1 MRVILNY
8 KSLYEAVKVG
18 VTNDGYTPVTR
29 MLFFPVFDPKGDI
42 QPCDENGVPYEVDT
56 KNANAWCKGE
66 DNIPISIKIAVGKKS
81 TLEALINYYKSKQ
94 FTDQLYE
101 ATEDEMYEA
110 VVSLVTNCED
120 VSETAQK
127 ALLKV
132 YNSGEKLEFLARV
145 FQRAVRGENKVVS
158 KRRKKKAADTDADS
172 VTEFNTL
179 VRKKK
184 PRVKVPK
191 KVQPPELN
199 YVTQLYLAY
208 KSATGKTI
216 TKPEDLD
223 PLDYREHFEHQRKT
237 FYMAETVHSEIRDS
251 VMPNEP
257 DPFEELKEEIDTGIF
272 EVKRATYKNAVL
284 KVDAVVGKAAELSIS
299 SMVDDATNH
308 WIGVGEKKGV
318 CHMLVNEE
326 RLKWVEA

>member
-1 MRVILNY
+1 
-8 KSLYEAVKVG
+8 
-18 VTNDGYTPVTR
+18 
-29 MLFFPVFDPKGDI
+29 
-42 QPCDENGVPYEVDT
+42 
-56 KNANAWCKGE
+56 
-66 DNIPISIKIAVGKKS
+66 
-81 TLEALINYYKSKQ
+81 
-94 FTDQLYE
+94 
-101 ATEDEMYEA
+101 MYEA

-120 VSETAQK
+120 VSETAKK

>member
-1 MRVILNY
+1 
-8 KSLYEAVKVG
+8 
-18 VTNDGYTPVTR
+18 
-29 MLFFPVFDPKGDI
+29 
-42 QPCDENGVPYEVDT
+42 
-56 KNANAWCKGE
+56 
-66 DNIPISIKIAVGKKS
+66 
-81 TLEALINYYKSKQ
+81 
-94 FTDQLYE
+94 
-101 ATEDEMYEA
+101 MYEA
-110 VVSLVTNCED
+110 VVALVKDCED
-120 VSETAQK
+120 VSDTAKK

-158 KRRKKKAADTDADS
+158 KSRKKKAADTDADS

-208 KSATGKTI
+208 QSATGKAV

-257 DPFEELKEEIDTGIF
+257 DPFDELKEEIDTGIF
-272 EVKRATYKNAVL
+272 EVKRAPYKNAVL
-284 KVDAVVGKAAELSIS
+284 KIDAVVGKAAELSIS

-308 WIGVGEKKGV
+308 WIGGGEKKGV

-326 RLKWVEA
+326 RLKWVEV

>member
-42 QPCDENGVPYEVDT
+42 QPCDENGVPYAVDT

-66 DNIPISIKIAVGKKS
+66 DNIPVNIKTAVGKKS
-81 TLEALINYYKSKQ
+81 TLESLIKYYKSKA
-94 FTDQLYE
+94 FTDNLYE

-110 VVSLVTNCED
+110 VVALVKDCED
-120 VSETAQK
+120 VSDTAKK

-158 KRRKKKAADTDADS
+158 KSRKKKAADTDADS

-208 KSATGKTI
+208 QSATGKTV

-223 PLDYREHFEHQRKT
+223 PLDYREHFEYFRG
-237 FYMAETVHSEIRDS
+237 
-251 VMPNEP
+251 
-257 DPFEELKEEIDTGIF
+257 KEST
-272 EVKRATYKNAVL
+272 L
-284 KVDAVVGKAAELSIS
+284 
-299 SMVDDATNH
+299 
-308 WIGVGEKKGV
+308 
-318 CHMLVNEE
+318 
-326 RLKWVEA
+326 

>member
-29 MLFFPVFDPKGDI
+29 LLFFPVFDPKGDI
-42 QPCDENGVPYEVDT
+42 LPCDDNGIPYAVDT

-66 DNIPISIKIAVGKKS
+66 DNIPVNIKTAVGKKS
-81 TLEALINYYKSKQ
+81 TLEALIKYYKSKD

-110 VVSLVTNCED
+110 VVDIVKNCED
-120 VSETAQK
+120 VSDTAKK

-132 YNSGEKLEFLARV
+132 YRSGEKLEFLARV

-158 KRRKKKAADTDADS
+158 KSRKKKAADTDADS
-172 VTEFNTL
+172 VTEFNKL
-179 VRKKK
+179 VRKRK

-208 KSATGKTI
+208 HSATGKTI

-251 VMPNEP
+251 VMPNEA
-257 DPFEELKEEIDTGIF
+257 DPFDELTYYYKLLF
-272 EVKRATYKNAVL
+272 PALRAN
-284 KVDAVVGKAAELSIS
+284 
-299 SMVDDATNH
+299 
-308 WIGVGEKKGV
+308 
-318 CHMLVNEE
+318 MLLPQEG
-326 RLKWVEA
+326 RREAL